1 MTRFL
6 LALPLLAA
14 CTHTP
19 CDAVWPRTCE
29 ERDGQMARIA
39 AIDASPQ
46 PSKPVDDSNGAHS
59 ADKPDHNGGKSNGG
73 SSDSNDGNG
82 GES

>member
-29 ERDGQMARIA
+29 ERDGGLRAVATVDPKPAEPPKAEPDDKPDDNGA
-39 AIDASPQ
+39 AS
-46 PSKPVDDSNGAHS
+46 SDDSN
-59 ADKPDHNGGKSNGG
+59 DENGGKS
-73 SSDSNDGNG
+73 
-82 GES
+82 

>member
-29 ERDGQMARIA
+29 ERDGGQMVRIA
-39 AIDASPQ
+39 LIDASP
-46 PSKPVDDSNGAHS
+46 PASKPVDDSNGAHS
-59 ADKPDHNGGKSNGG
+59 ADKSRDDNGG
-73 SSDSNDGNG
+73 SSDENG
-82 GES
+82 EKS

>member
-29 ERDGQMARIA
+29 ERDGGQMVRASIGEPERPV
-39 AIDASPQ
+39 DASP
-46 PSKPVDDSNGAHS
+46 PAAEPD
-59 ADKPDHNGGKSNGG
+59 DKPDHNGGKSNGG

-82 GES
+82 GDSE

>member
-6 LALPLLAA
+6 FALPLLAA
-14 CTHTP
+14 CAHTP

-29 ERDGQMARIA
+29 ERDGGVRASISEPERPV
-39 AIDASPQ
+39 DASP
-46 PSKPVDDSNGAHS
+46 PA

-73 SSDSNDGNG
+73 SSDSNDENG
-82 GES
+82 GNS